1 MPVFD
6 LSVSELQAY
15 AGTNP
20 CPADLDAYWD
30 EALEELG
37 EARRDED
44 IEIATVD
51 HPAPYAECVDLWF
64 TGVRGTRLHAKYL
77 RPTDRSTPHPGIAVF
92 HGYYASG
99 G

>member
-30 EALEELG
+30 EALEEMG

-44 IEIATVD
+44 IEVTIYPD
-51 HPAPYAECVDLWF
+51 FEHEDL
-64 TGVRGTRLHAKYL
+64 
-77 RPTDRSTPHPGIAVF
+77 PGIGDRILSFFVDQLGPMTQRKS
-92 HGYYASG
+92 H
-99 G
+99 